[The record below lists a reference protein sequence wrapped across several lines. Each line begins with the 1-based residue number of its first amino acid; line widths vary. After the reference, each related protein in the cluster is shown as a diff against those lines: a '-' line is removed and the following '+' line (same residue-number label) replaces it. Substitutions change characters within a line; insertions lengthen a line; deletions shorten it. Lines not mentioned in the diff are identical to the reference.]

1 MKTIQRNK
9 IKFKIF
15 EEDELKYQL
24 KMREEDMVIV
34 LNYQDKFPELMI
46 ENGDGFCID
55 ARLLH
60 KNLVEN
66 SKDNKTGDRFSQWIK
81 RRINKYSFKENE
93 DYITFHNFVN
103 RENTNLKSKTN
114 EYKLTL
120 EMAKQL
126 AMIENNKLGL
136 LCRKYFIL
144 MEKTLKNYEEWSKIR
159 EPEKEQAKVMKKSI
173 QDWCNRNQYDST
185 LEIFYT
191 REFNMLNESLT
202 GELASGLRII
212 NECKDNSTRNH
223 LDKDTNDALL
233 KLQEFNI
240 QLLNAD
246 MSFEERTK
254 LIKNLCRNKYS
265 NLYLKIN

>member
-15 EEDELKYQL
+15 EEDELKHQL
-24 KMREEDMVIV
+24 KMREEDMVVV

-60 KNLVEN
+60 KRLELQQ
-66 SKDNKTGDRFSQWIK
+66 DFSHWIK
-81 RRINKYSFKENE
+81 KQIETLDGKLEK
-93 DYITFHNFVN
+93 DYTS
-103 RENTNLKSKTN
+103 LKTN
-114 EYKLTL
+114 CTTMRPNASIEYYLTL
-120 EMAKQL
+120 EFAKEICMVVGV
-126 AMIENNKLGL
+126 APRTNKDTKILSKIV
-136 LCRKYFIL
+136 RKYFIL
-144 MEKTLKNYEEWSKIR
+144 MEKTLKTYEEWSKIR

-185 LEIFYT
+185 LEVFYT

-212 NECKDNSTRNH
+212 NECKDNITRNY
-223 LDKDTNDALL
+223 LDKDTNNALL

-254 LIKNLCRNKYS
+254 LIKNLCRNQYL
-265 NLYLKIN
+265 NLYLNK